1 MQAATAPA
9 QTIERQFGLEI
20 ATADEARTTL
30 KLNDAD
36 KVRF

>member
-9 QTIERQFGLEI
+9 QTIERQLGLEI
-20 ATADEARTTL
+20 ATSDEARAML